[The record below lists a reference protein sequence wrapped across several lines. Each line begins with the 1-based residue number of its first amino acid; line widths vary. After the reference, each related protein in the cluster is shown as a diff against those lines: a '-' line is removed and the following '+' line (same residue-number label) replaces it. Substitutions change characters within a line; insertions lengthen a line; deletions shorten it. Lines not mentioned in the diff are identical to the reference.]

1 MDLDELYKEVVLDHC
16 RRPRN
21 FGELPDADVHIHGD
35 NPSCGDEITL
45 HVKFDADRDLGDV
58 MFTGNGCSLCMA
70 SASMMTQKIKHKP
83 RANAE
88 SLWKSLHDM
97 LTAQEEPK
105 ELDDNLG
112 DLQALIG
119 VRKFPMRVKCATL
132 AWQALK
138 QALESNPKRQIQND

>member
-1 MDLDELYKEVVLDHC
+1 VDFDELYTEVVLDHS

-21 FGELPDADVHIHGD
+21 FGDMPDADVHVHGD

-45 HVKFDADRDLGDV
+45 HVKFGDHGDIGEV
-58 MFTGNGCSLCMA
+58 GFTGNGCSLCMA
-70 SASMMTQKIKHKP
+70 SASLMTQKIKNKP

-88 SLWKSLHDM
+88 ALWSEFHHM
-97 LTAQEEPK
+97 LTDEKEP
-105 ELDDNLG
+105 ENLDDRLG
-112 DLQALIG
+112 DLQVLVG

-138 QALESNPKRQIQND
+138 QALASEKAE

>member
-21 FGELPDADVHIHGD
+21 FGEMPDAEVHVHGD

-45 HVKFDADRDLGDV
+45 HVKFDANRDLGDV

-70 SASMMTQKIKHKP
+70 SASMMTQKVKNKP

-88 SLWKSLHDM
+88 SLWKSLHGM
-97 LTAQEEPK
+97 LTAQQEPT
-105 ELDDNLG
+105 ELDENLG
-112 DLQALIG
+112 DLQVLIG

-132 AWQALK
+132 PWQALK
-138 QALESNPKRQIQND
+138 QALETKAES

>member
-1 MDLDELYKEVVLDHC
+1 MDLDELYKEVVLDHS

-21 FGELPDADVHIHGD
+21 FGELPDADVHVHGD

-45 HVKFDADRDLGDV
+45 HVKFAPNHDIGEV

-70 SASMMTQKIKHKP
+70 SASMMTQKIKNKP

-88 SLWKSLHDM
+88 SLWHEFHHM
-97 LTAQEEPK
+97 LTAEKEP
-105 ELDDNLG
+105 ENLDDKLG
-112 DLQALIG
+112 DLQVLVG

-138 QALESNPKRQIQND
+138 QALEEKKA